1 MCKRYAVRRTD
12 QCGSLL
18 TTEEAESPLFDPS
31 GTLPITRWTCSN
43 TQIRKISTYFRSSQH
58 LLAISR
64 PYSLSTC
71 LRPLSLT
78 LAIRVRDKML
88 YYVDELMMAMNA
100 APGRRRFNIVG
111 GVLIILVSTALIS
124 FGAPALILYAVI
136 CVGLVVHL
144 TLVVLWARRDALE
157 AHRQGEIVSP

>member
-1 MCKRYAVRRTD
+1 
-12 QCGSLL
+12 
-18 TTEEAESPLFDPS
+18 
-31 GTLPITRWTCSN
+31 
-43 TQIRKISTYFRSSQH
+43 
-58 LLAISR
+58 
-64 PYSLSTC
+64 
-71 LRPLSLT
+71 
-78 LAIRVRDKML
+78 ML

-100 APGRRRFNIVG
+100 TPGRRRFNIVG